1 MQSNDDLQ
9 PFFGLIASNVERSQ
23 LEKQI
28 QFQGIPC
35 VDQSSSDEEDLESSP
50 SSKSD
55 SSRMKELE
63 SSETSRE
70 WMFTG
75 HWYFQNT
82 YGALPD
88 VEIEQDDKLE
98 EMWREMG
105 AEIKSAFL
113 TMLHV
118 TPEYIVVVSNPAE
131 IIVDED
137 ASEIMS

>member
-9 PFFGLIASNVERSQ
+9 PFFGLIASTVERSQ

-28 QFQGIPC
+28 QFQGNLC

-50 SSKSD
+50 SSKSS
-55 SSRMKELE
+55 SSRTKELK

-70 WMFTG
+70 WMLTG

-82 YGALPD
+82 YGALPN

-98 EMWREMG
+98 EM
-105 AEIKSAFL
+105 
-113 TMLHV
+113 
-118 TPEYIVVVSNPAE
+118 
-131 IIVDED
+131 
-137 ASEIMS
+137 